1 MSLLVKLDPDTPDD
15 QALEKAITCIITG
28 KTIVFPTETFYALG
42 ASAYSEAAIEKV
54 FTIKGRDYSMP
65 LPLIIEGEAMLREV
79 AAEIPEIAHVLIQE
93 FWPGGLTLI
102 FKASPQVPAILTAH
116 TGTVAV
122 RQSSHTLAR
131 LLVAGARCPIT
142 ATSANR
148 SGEKSCS
155 SAPEVAES
163 LGNEVDLIID
173 GGQTE
178 GLLPSTIVDLTATP
192 PRIVRE
198 GIIAS
203 KRLHPFIV

>member
-1 MSLLVKLDPDTPDD
+1 MSLIVTLDPQKPDD
-15 QALEKAITCIITG
+15 SILKKVITCITNG
-28 KTIVFPTETFYALG
+28 KTIAFPTETFYALG
-42 ASAYSEAAIEKV
+42 ASAYNEAALEKV
-54 FTIKGRDYSMP
+54 FTIKGRDYTMP
-65 LPLIIEGEAMLREV
+65 LPIIIEGEDMLREV
-79 AAEIPEIAHVLIQE
+79 AAEIPEKAHSLIQE

-102 FKASPQVPAILTAH
+102 FKASPKVPALLTAH

-122 RQSSHTLAR
+122 RQSSHALAR

-142 ATSANR
+142 ATSANLSGDR
-148 SGEKSCS
+148 SRS

-163 LGNEVDLIID
+163 VGNAVDLIID

-178 GLLPSTIVDLTATP
+178 GLLPSTIVDLTVTP

-203 KRLHPFIV
+203 KRLHPFIA

>member
-1 MSLLVKLDPDTPDD
+1 MSLLVKLDPHTPDD

-28 KTIVFPTETFYALG
+28 KTIAFPTETFYALG

-54 FTIKGRDYSMP
+54 FTLKGRDYSMP
-65 LPLIIEGEAMLREV
+65 LPLIIEGDDMLREV
-79 AAEIPEIAHVLIQE
+79 AAEIPAIARSLIQA

-102 FKASPQVPAILTAH
+102 FKASPKVPAILTAH
-116 TGTVAV
+116 TGTIAL
-122 RQSSHTLAR
+122 RQSSHPLAR

-142 ATSANR
+142 ATSANL
-148 SGEKSCS
+148 SGNRSCS
-155 SAPEVAES
+155 SAPQVAES

-178 GLLPSTIVDLTATP
+178 GLLPSTIIDLTVTP

-198 GIIAS
+198 GVIS
-203 KRLHPFIV
+203 TERLQPFLA